1 MEATERSSLCYSI
14 AGFLLPVV
22 TTWSMKEIKMSGK
35 EKIADAIGY
44 LTEEQSEILYFVLSL
59 VRGCQTM
66 QEVRKFCELY
76 DCVDTAVPQDWFNEV
91 EALRI
96 DPREFVWSYQKNK
109 LGGEPVHVWSK
120 FIHTL
125 LKKFEG

>member
-1 MEATERSSLCYSI
+1 MKANVMT
-14 AGFLLPVV
+14 A
-22 TTWSMKEIKMSGK
+22 KEILA
-35 EKIADAIGY
+35 EAVNY
-44 LTEEQSEILYFVLSL
+44 LTEEESDNMVFLLQFVKGN
-59 VRGCQTM
+59 VTM
-66 QEVRKFCELY
+66 DRVRKFCELY

-91 EALRI
+91 EELRI
-96 DPREFVWSYQKNK
+96 NPREFVWSYQNNK